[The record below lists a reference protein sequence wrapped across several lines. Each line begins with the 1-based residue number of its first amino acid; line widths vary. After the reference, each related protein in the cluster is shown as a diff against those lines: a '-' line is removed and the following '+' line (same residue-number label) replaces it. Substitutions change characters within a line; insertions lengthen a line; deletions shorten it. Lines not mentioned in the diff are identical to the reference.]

1 MNLTVIDN
9 FLEEDLIKY
18 LEKIFVS
25 ETPHYYGHASIINK
39 SAQFYSSNINI
50 HDPLIKYLI
59 IKLKKQFAFNEILRS
74 YINIQYNNM
83 SGDWHKDDGNRTILL
98 MITKTLEKG
107 SGQFEIKDINDEIIQ
122 IDFVQ
127 NRIIA
132 FEANKLHRG
141 LDPKETNTPR
151 ITLAFKTI

>member
-50 HDPLIKYLI
+50 NDALIKYLI

-74 YINIQYNNM
+74 YINVQYHGM
-83 SGDWHKDDGNRTILL
+83 SGDWHRDDGNRTILL

-107 SGQFEIKDINDEIIQ
+107 SGQFEIKDNDKITQ
-122 IDFVQ
+122 VDFIQ

-132 FEANKLHRG
+132 FEANKLHKG
-141 LDPKETNTPR
+141 LDPKEINTPR